1 MARIA
6 VGQLAE
12 GGTSGDLPPGKWP
25 CIITDA
31 RWLVSRRGDS
41 QAEISVMGL
50 GSQAGKR
57 ATDKLFLNGTHAKI
71 LASFITSAMS
81 GYAGAATLALD
92 NDLDATL
99 RVILMGRVVTAE
111 VGERSYTK
119 NDGTTGTAATLAGA
133 APVAAADKAYASDN
147 WKRWWTTTVMVSER
161 AVSPADLLY
170 EAATVIREKYPT
182 FLPTEAL
189 AVGPPDVVDL
199 LTRTLGAT
207 GAALPSNE
215 EVPF

>member
-12 GGTSGDLPPGKWP
+12 GGASADLPPGKWP

-31 RWLVSRRGDS
+31 RWTQTPRGDF
-41 QAEISVMGL
+41 QAEIHVLGL

-57 ATDKLFLNGTHAKI
+57 ASDRLFLDGATAKI
-71 LASFITSAMS
+71 LAAFIVAAMA
-81 GYAGAATLALD
+81 GYPNAATLALD

-99 RVILMGRVVTAE
+99 RVVLMGRVVTAE
-111 VGERSYTK
+111 IGERTYTK
-119 NDGTTGTAATLAGA
+119 RDGTTGTATSLLGA

-147 WKRWWTTTVMVSER
+147 WKRWWSTTVMVSER

-182 FLPTEAL
+182 FLPAEAL
-189 AVGPPDVVDL
+189 TVGPPDVVDL

-207 GAALPSNE
+207 GAALPTNE